1 MKKRPCGGAENHA
14 RAHTHT
20 HTHTHT
26 DIPLFTSR
34 EPKRVNFVCEIPK
47 FSRRKYE
54 IATKEV
60 GNPIKQDEKKG
71 MLREFKLGDLQFNYG
86 CLPRTWENPNVLHAD
101 TGFLGDDDP
110 IDVCEIGLR
119 PITTG
124 SIVSVKVLGVLA
136 MIDDEETDWKLVCID
151 ANDPWADSVDDIE
164 DVDRVFPGLL
174 YTVREWFR
182 NYKVPDG
189 KPQNQF
195 ALDEHFMNAA
205 YAYDVIYETHEAW
218 AALIEGDIAQE
229 DNATSCRKSM
239 VMGSDLMGE
248 KKVCRTPN
256 PLLS

>member
-1 MKKRPCGGAENHA
+1 MLEVVRFFCS
-14 RAHTHT
+14 
-20 HTHTHT
+20 
-26 DIPLFTSR
+26 SR

-124 SIVSVKVLGVLA
+124 RDTSFQILLRHVGGVRVLR
-136 MIDDEETDWKLVCID
+136 IT
-151 ANDPWADSVDDIE
+151 
-164 DVDRVFPGLL
+164 
-174 YTVREWFR
+174 
-182 NYKVPDG
+182 
-189 KPQNQF
+189 
-195 ALDEHFMNAA
+195 
-205 YAYDVIYETHEAW
+205 
-218 AALIEGDIAQE
+218 
-229 DNATSCRKSM
+229 
-239 VMGSDLMGE
+239 
-248 KKVCRTPN
+248 
-256 PLLS
+256 